1 MVLDQPWMYV
11 VLIGLLLIVYASL
24 LPRTAGGKRQR
35 ETAASEMAEAMDVL
49 AAELEEQHR
58 DIAQMVS
65 EMRKEHQERIR
76 ELASR
81 LEESERQR
89 LRDKERLD
97 ELSLALERVAAVAAS
112 KEASGR
118 PVVGAAEQTQEASG
132 QPAAVAA
139 EQMRAVPVH
148 GPEKPPVRDS
158 RVPDVQYPGAGE
170 EAPAEPQADAD
181 RASGSGSLRRRYSEL
196 FLLHD
201 QGKSVDAIARK
212 LGMNNGEVSL
222 IIQLAKREGEA
233 HA

>member
-11 VLIGLLLIVYASL
+11 VLIGFLLIVYASL

-76 ELASR
+76 ELAFR

-97 ELSLALERVAAVAAS
+97 ELSLALERAAAVVAS

-118 PVVGAAEQTQEASG
+118 PVVGAAEQMQEASG
-132 QPAAVAA
+132 QPAAKAA
-139 EQMRAVPVH
+139 EQMQEVSGQPAA
-148 GPEKPPVRDS
+148 
-158 RVPDVQYPGAGE
+158 GAGE

-181 RASGSGSLRRRYSEL
+181 CASGSGSLRRRYSEL

-201 QGKSVDAIARK
+201 QGKSVDAIARR